1 MIHRTRIAVAAAT
14 VAFAG
19 SAAAQPPASAHLS
32 PQFMACF
39 QRAGDNAVQRD
50 VCAQREVGAQDDRLN
65 KAYQQVMRQLA
76 HDPAAHTAL
85 RDDERRWITQRDY
98 ECKVN
103 DHTVNEACVVMKT
116 AQRADEL
123 ESRVRF

>member
-1 MIHRTRIAVAAAT
+1 MIRPTVLAAAAVT
-14 VAFAG
+14 SLASA
-19 SAAAQPPASAHLS
+19 AAAQPPASAHLS

-39 QRAGDNAVQRD
+39 QRAGSNAVQRD

-65 KAYQQVMRQLA
+65 KAYKQVMGQLA
-76 HDPAAHTAL
+76 KDSAAHAAL

-103 DHTVNEACVVMKT
+103 DQTVNEACVVMKT